1 MITLRDYQE
10 RLIEQVQGAFASN
23 IRRVLIQLPTGGG
36 KGRILPRLAR
46 LRAETGRRVLIV
58 AHRAELIDQISAAL
72 DDEGLM
78 YGRIQPG
85 HPRMDFPVQVGM
97 VQTVSRRLKTLRD
110 FDDIMVDEA
119 HHMPAGQYTA
129 MLKAWPN
136 AALTGLTATPIRT
149 DGAGL
154 GDYFDQMFCGPTTDE
169 LIRRGYLAGFDY
181 YMPSRQL
188 DLSGVGKSM
197 GDYQRDAAMRAM
209 TKARIVGDAVAH
221 YRQYLNGR
229 PAIVFCMGVKHTHE
243 VAAMFCEAGIKAA
256 GVDGRMEMSL
266 RRERL
271 AGLASGELQ
280 VVTAADVISE
290 GVDIPAVA
298 GAILLRPTVSTSLY
312 LQQVGRALRLKPD
325 GSRAI
330 ILDHVGNAQRHGI
343 PTDPR
348 LWSLD
353 AEQQNGKA
361 QNVVT
366 CKLCHRVFHEG
377 TARKIAGAECH
388 RSPCAILK
396 PEPKVTEEK
405 SPDVV
410 KGTLEAVED
419 RWAWAKGI
427 DPYVAHGPE
436 LTALI
441 AHAGADKERL
451 EMIARARGY
460 KHGWVRHRLRAA
472 GADIPMNRWE
482 KQQAAKKPARQEAR
496 V

>member
-1 MITLRDYQE
+1 MIELRDYQE
-10 RLIEQVQGAFASN
+10 RLIQQAQGALASN
-23 IRRVLIQLPTGGG
+23 IRRILIQLPTGGG

-46 LRAETGRRVLIV
+46 LRAEAGRRVLIV

-78 YGRIQPG
+78 YGRIQPR

-110 FDDIMVDEA
+110 FDDVMVDEA

-129 MLKAWPN
+129 MLDAWPD

-154 GDYFDQMFCGPTTDE
+154 GDYFDQMFCGPTTAE
-169 LIRRGYLAGFDY
+169 LIDRGFLAGFDY

-188 DLSGVGKSM
+188 DLSSVGKSM
-197 GDYQRDAAMRAM
+197 GDYKRDAAMRAM
-209 TKARIVGDAVAH
+209 NKARIVGDAVEH
-221 YRQYLNGR
+221 YRLYLNNR

-243 VAAMFCEAGIKAA
+243 VAALFCDAGIKAA
-256 GVDGRMEMSL
+256 GVDGKMDMSL

-271 AGLASGELQ
+271 AGLASGALQ
-280 VVTAADVISE
+280 IVTAADVISE

-298 GAILLRPTVSTSLY
+298 GAILLRPTVSTALY
-312 LQQVGRALRLKPD
+312 LQQVGRALRVKPD

-348 LWSLD
+348 LWSLN
-353 AEQQNGKA
+353 AEKRSSKA
-361 QNVVT
+361 QGVVT
-366 CKLCHRVFHEG
+366 CKMCHRVFHEG
-377 TARKIAGAECH
+377 TAKAIARAECS

-396 PEPKVTEEK
+396 PEPTAQDKA
-405 SPDVV
+405 PDVV
-410 KGTLEAVED
+410 TGTLEEVQD
-419 RWAWAKGI
+419 RWAWARGI
-427 DPYVAHGPE
+427 DPYSAQGPE
-436 LTALI
+436 LTSLI
-441 AHAGADKERL
+441 AHAGKDKEKL

-460 KHGWVRHRLRAA
+460 KSGWVRHRLRAV
-472 GADIPMNRWE
+472 GVDVPMSRWE
-482 KQQAAKKPARQEAR
+482 KKQASQKAQGSLSA
-496 V
+496 